1 MGTPQTSEEADP
13 VLAALVEEPFRIVRP
28 ERPAV
33 PFVFASPHAGRLYP
47 LNFLAQS
54 RLSPLALRRSEDA
67 YIDELFEGVAA
78 LGAPLLAARFPRV
91 YLDVN
96 RAADELDGRMFETP
110 PAETDPLS
118 PRVAAG
124 LGVIP
129 RVVREGVE
137 IYPSRLKLAEAEERL
152 ARFYRPYHA
161 ALAGLVEETRQRFGA
176 AVVVDCHSM
185 PSSPAAPA
193 VVFGDC
199 HGASASSSLRHH
211 AERAFESCGFS
222 TACNT
227 PYAGGHTTHLYAR
240 RQAGIHALQI
250 EVNRALYMDEERVE
264 KTACF
269 TEIRDRLTAALAALL
284 CFNAEALRPPRPL
297 AAE

>member
-1 MGTPQTSEEADP
+1 MGTPQPSEEADP
-13 VLAALVEEPFRIVRP
+13 VLAALVEEPFRITRP
-28 ERPAV
+28 ARQAV

-47 LNFLAQS
+47 LKFLAQS
-54 RLSPLALRRSEDA
+54 RLGPQALRRAEDA
-67 YIDELFEGVAA
+67 YVDELFDGVAA

-110 PAETDPLS
+110 PAATDPAS

-129 RVVREGVE
+129 RVVRDGIE
-137 IYPSRLKLAEAEERL
+137 IYSGKLRPEEAEERL

-193 VVFGDC
+193 IVFGDC
-199 HGASASSSLRHH
+199 HGASAAPSLLHH
-211 AERAFESCGFS
+211 AERAFEACGFS
-222 TACNT
+222 TACNI

-250 EVNRALYMDEERVE
+250 EVNRALYMDEERIE

-269 TEIRDRLTAALAALL
+269 AEIRDRLTAALALLL
-284 CFNAEALRPPRPL
+284 CFKAEAHPPRPL